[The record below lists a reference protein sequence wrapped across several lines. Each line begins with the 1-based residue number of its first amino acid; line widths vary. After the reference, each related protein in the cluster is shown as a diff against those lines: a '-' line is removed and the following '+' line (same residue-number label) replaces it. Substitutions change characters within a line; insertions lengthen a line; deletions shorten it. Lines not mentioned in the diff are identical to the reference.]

1 MKTLKIT
8 AIAATVLAASSVSQ
22 VALAEGSVSANI
34 GYVSQYHYRGIQQTG
49 SGSASAGL
57 DYENDGFYVGAWA
70 ADVADGLEVDL
81 YGGYGIEFDSGLSL
95 GLGVT
100 TYQYTGDFDSA
111 YNEVNFSAG
120 FGLFSVGYSQG
131 EWDGV
136 VGDEAATEGD
146 YSILTISLE
155 SNGFSGTFGT
165 YGQDSE
171 GEYFDLAYG
180 TEIGGFDV
188 GVGIILSGSDL
199 DDDESMYF
207 SVSKSFDL

>member
-8 AIAATVLAASSVSQ
+8 AIAAAVLAASSVSQ
-22 VALAEGSVSANI
+22 VASAEGSVSANI
-34 GYVSQYHYRGIQQTG
+34 GYVSQYHYRGIQQTDAG
-49 SGSASAGL
+49 STYAGL
-57 DYENDGFYVGAWA
+57 DYGNGGFYIGTWV
-70 ADVADGLEVDL
+70 ADVADGVEVDL
-81 YGGYGIEFDSGLSL
+81 YGGYGIELDSGLSL

-111 YNEVNFSAG
+111 YNEVNLSAG
-120 FGLFSVGYSQG
+120 YGLFSVGYSQG
-131 EWDGV
+131 KWDGE
-136 VGDEAATEGD
+136 VGNEAATEGD
-146 YSILTISLE
+146 YSILTVSIE

-165 YGQDSE
+165 YGKDSD

-188 GVGIILSGSDL
+188 GVGLLFSGSDL

-207 SVSKSFDL
+207 SISKSFDL

>member
-8 AIAATVLAASSVSQ
+8 AIAAALLAASSVSQ
-22 VALAEGSVSANI
+22 VASAEGSVSANI
-34 GYVSQYHYRGIQQTG
+34 GYVSQYHYRGIQQTDAG
-49 SGSASAGL
+49 STYAGL
-57 DYENDGFYVGAWA
+57 DYGNGGFYIGTWV
-70 ADVADGLEVDL
+70 ADVADGVEVDL
-81 YGGYGIEFDSGLSL
+81 YGGYGIELDSGLSL

-111 YNEVNFSAG
+111 YNEVNLSAG
-120 FGLFSVGYSQG
+120 YGLFSVGYSQG
-131 EWDGV
+131 KWDGE
-136 VGDEAATEGD
+136 VGNEAATEGD
-146 YSILTISLE
+146 YSILTVSIE

-165 YGQDSE
+165 YGQDSD

-188 GVGIILSGSDL
+188 GVGLLFSGSDL

-207 SVSKSFDL
+207 SISKSFDL

>member
-8 AIAATVLAASSVSQ
+8 AIAAAVLAASSVSQ
-22 VALAEGSVSANI
+22 VASAEGSVSANI
-34 GYVSQYHYRGIQQTG
+34 GYVSQYHYRGIQQTDAG
-49 SGSASAGL
+49 STYAGL
-57 DYENDGFYVGAWA
+57 DYGNGGFYIGTWV
-70 ADVADGLEVDL
+70 ADVADGVEVDL
-81 YGGYGIEFDSGLSL
+81 YGGYGIELDSGLSL

-111 YNEVNFSAG
+111 YNEVNLSAG
-120 FGLFSVGYSQG
+120 YGLFSVGYSQG
-131 EWDGV
+131 KWDGE
-136 VGDEAATEGD
+136 VGNEAATEGD
-146 YSILTISLE
+146 YSILTVSIE

-165 YGQDSE
+165 YGQDSD

-188 GVGIILSGSDL
+188 GVGLLFSGSDL

-207 SVSKSFDL
+207 SISKSFDL

>member
-1 MKTLKIT
+1 MKTLRIT
-8 AIAATVLAASSVSQ
+8 AVAAAVLAASSVSQ

-34 GYVSQYHYRGIQQTG
+34 GYVSQYHFRGIQQTG
-49 SGSASAGL
+49 AGSASAGL
-57 DYENDGFYVGAWA
+57 DYENGGFYVGTWA

-81 YGGYGIEFDSGLSL
+81 YGGYGIEWENGLSL

-111 YNEVNFSAG
+111 YNEVNLSAG
-120 FGLFSVGYSQG
+120 YGLFSVGYSAG
-131 EWDGV
+131 KWDGE
-136 VGDEAATEGD
+136 VGNEAATEGD
-146 YSILTISLE
+146 YSILTVSFE

-165 YGQDSE
+165 YGQDAE

-188 GVGIILSGSDL
+188 GIGVLFSGSDL
-199 DDDESMYF
+199 NDDESMYF
-207 SVSKSFDL
+207 SLSKSFDL